1 MKEAYRGPP
10 SSNAAVQFR
19 SRGFESDCQAIG
31 DAPYRLFKWFPTPVI
46 KGGTEDRPRARQ
58 ISIFS
63 SEDREDE
70 RNLRRKDAA
79 ERLEGRRPGAFA
91 DRARSG
97 ISVRPLRMSV
107 ARSTLSLGVDV

>member
-10 SSNAAVQFR
+10 SSDAAVQFR

-31 DAPYRLFKWFPTPVI
+31 DAPYSLFKWFPTPVI
-46 KGGTEDRPRARQ
+46 KGGTEDRSRARQ

-63 SEDREDE
+63 SEDRENE

-79 ERLEGRRPGAFA
+79 ERCRAMLEG
-91 DRARSG
+91 
-97 ISVRPLRMSV
+97 
-107 ARSTLSLGVDV
+107 VD